1 MGRYDKNGIFSKE
14 EMDKLKTSKVCI
26 VGCGG
31 LGGYILELLARVG
44 IGEITIVDGDR
55 FDESN
60 LNRQVLSNA
69 ENLGEIKVAEAR
81 KRVQQ
86 INAEVKLNP
95 IHDFLSIDNA
105 ISIIQGSDIVVD
117 ALDSIQV
124 RKVLQSAC
132 EEVGIPMIHGAI
144 AGWFGQVT
152 TIMPG
157 DRTLDRLYPSGHN
170 KGVETDIGNP
180 SFTPAYV
187 ASIEVSEA
195 LKVLIGRG
203 EILQNKMMVIDL
215 LDNEVHILPI

>member
-124 RKVLQSAC
+124 RRILQNAC